1 MDIVCLDLEGV
12 LVPEIWVEFA
22 KVTGIDELRATTRD
36 ISDYDVLMQQR
47 IEILRQHKLTVDR
60 IQTVIASLTPLD
72 GAVQFLEQLR
82 ARAQVVILSDTFY
95 EFAQP
100 LMLQLGSPTLLCHRL
115 AIDKNSMITG
125 YHLRQTDPK
134 RKSVI
139 ALQSLNYTVRAAG
152 DSYNDITMLEQAD
165 RGVLFHSPDS
175 IAAEYPQFM
184 RAMSYDQL
192 LQKLFE

>member
-12 LVPEIWVEFA
+12 LIPEIWIEFA

-36 ISDYDVLMQQR
+36 IADYDVLMQQR
-47 IEILRQHKLTVDR
+47 IDILRQHQLTVDR
-60 IQTVIASLTPLD
+60 IQTVIASLTPLA
-72 GAVQFLEQLR
+72 GAVQFLDQLR

-100 LMLQLGSPTLLCHRL
+100 LMRQLGSPTLLCHRL
-115 AIDKNSMITG
+115 IVDQDKMITG
-125 YHLRQTDPK
+125 YRLRQVDPK
-134 RKSVI
+134 RQSVI

-152 DSYNDITMLEQAD
+152 DSYNDVTMLEQAE
-165 RGVLFHSPDS
+165 RGVLFNSPDS
-175 IAAEYPQFM
+175 IAAQYPKFM